1 MISLPEVVKRA
12 MTGPICSENE
22 FDMEI
27 LVPEIARV
35 VDKYEI
41 KYDPE
46 NPIPSDD
53 DLADRVWKAA
63 VEFYTN
69 VGTYCTT
76 SERRILFSANR
87 TTPNMKPLLSSAC
100 PFGPVNKSSGCSTY
114 RRKVTGKPSASRI

>member
-1 MISLPEVVKRA
+1 MISLFEVVKRA
-12 MTGPICSENE
+12 MTGPICSEKE

-27 LVPEIARV
+27 VVAEISRV

-63 VEFYTN
+63 VEFYLS

-76 SERRILFSANR
+76 SERRILFSEKEIEDALNCANQGVWLGEGNER
-87 TTPNMKPLLSSAC
+87 RSFIFML
-100 PFGPVNKSSGCSTY
+100 CS
-114 RRKVTGKPSASRI
+114 RVE